1 MKREERKVL
10 RPSLGVGSWSKF
22 VVGSSF
28 GPNLLVEKNSFGDL
42 LRSHSSCRSFLYS
55 SFHLLNLVKPSW
67 SWEESGEEVFV
78 TIQASLHGFLL
89 ARVIM

>member
-10 RPSLGVGSWSKF
+10 RPSPGVGSWSKF

-42 LRSHSSCRSFLYS
+42 LRLTLELSIL
-55 SFHLLNLVKPSW
+55 
-67 SWEESGEEVFV
+67 
-78 TIQASLHGFLL
+78 SLFLL
-89 ARVIM
+89 SPPEAREAFLVLGGEW